1 MWSSE
6 SNERLAIC
14 RERLHSSVIL
24 RSWEL
29 SSPTGMDLGG
39 GCRGCT
45 SPPPP
50 PPHFWH
56 DLQLSNTTGILQKK
70 NCVVYWCRGKRWDK
84 VEEFMINTTKMI
96 VKMVVPRP
104 PININVSVMYS
115 MDSANPVAV
124 NVNVTRKTYFYW
136 TLFHGVPSVSMQGT
150 EHPRSSFG
158 PVFHL

>member
-29 SSPTGMDLGG
+29 SSPPGLVLGG
-39 GCRGCT
+39 GGRGCT
-45 SPPPP
+45 SPP

-84 VEEFMINTTKMI
+84 VEEFMINTAKMI

-104 PININVSVMYS
+104 PININVSVMYP

>member
-45 SPPPP
+45 CPPPP
-50 PPHFWH
+50 ISDMTFSF
-56 DLQLSNTTGILQKK
+56 LIQLVFCKKK

-84 VEEFMINTTKMI
+84 VEEFMINTAKMI

>member
-6 SNERLAIC
+6 STERLAIC

-45 SPPPP
+45 SPPPISDMT
-50 PPHFWH
+50 FSF
-56 DLQLSNTTGILQKK
+56 LIQLVFCKKK

-84 VEEFMINTTKMI
+84 VEEFMINTAKMI

>member
-39 GCRGCT
+39 GCRGCP
-45 SPPPP
+45 SPPPL
-50 PPHFWH
+50 HFWH

-84 VEEFMINTTKMI
+84 VEEFMINTAKMI

-104 PININVSVMYS
+104 PININVSVMYP

-124 NVNVTRKTYFYW
+124 NVNVTRKTYCYW

>member
-1 MWSSE
+1 MH
-6 SNERLAIC
+6 L
-14 RERLHSSVIL
+14 
-24 RSWEL
+24 
-29 SSPTGMDLGG
+29 
-39 GCRGCT
+39 
-45 SPPPP
+45 PPPP
-50 PPHFWH
+50 ISDMTFSF
-56 DLQLSNTTGILQKK
+56 LIQLVFCKK
-70 NCVVYWCRGKRWDK
+70 KTVWFIGVEVKDDRDK
-84 VEEFMINTTKMI
+84 VEEFMINTAKMI

>member
-39 GCRGCT
+39 GWRGGT
-45 SPPPP
+45 APP

-84 VEEFMINTTKMI
+84 VEEFMINTAKMI

-158 PVFHL
+158 PVFNL

>member
-29 SSPTGMDLGG
+29 PSPTGMDLGG
-39 GCRGCT
+39 GGRGC
-45 SPPPP
+45 PPPP
-50 PPHFWH
+50 PPISDMTFSF
-56 DLQLSNTTGILQKK
+56 LIQLVFCKKK

-84 VEEFMINTTKMI
+84 VEEFMINTAKMI

-158 PVFHL
+158 PVFNL

>member
-1 MWSSE
+1 MVIRVKWTFSHLQGKASFF
-6 SNERLAIC
+6 SYFK
-14 RERLHSSVIL
+14 IL
-24 RSWEL
+24 RVIQSHRDG
-29 SSPTGMDLGG
+29 S
-39 GCRGCT
+39 RGRVQGVHL
-45 SPPPP
+45 PPPP
-50 PPHFWH
+50 PISDMTFSF
-56 DLQLSNTTGILQKK
+56 LIQLVFCKKK

-84 VEEFMINTTKMI
+84 VEEFMINTAKMI

-158 PVFHL
+158 PVFNL